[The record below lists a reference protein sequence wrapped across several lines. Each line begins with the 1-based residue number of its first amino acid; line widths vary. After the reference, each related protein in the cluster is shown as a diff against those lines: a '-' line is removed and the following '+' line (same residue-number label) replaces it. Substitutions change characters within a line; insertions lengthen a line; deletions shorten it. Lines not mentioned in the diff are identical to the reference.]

1 MPDVEINGH
10 TVTIERFRL
19 AKATRVMTLLQL
31 LQKQVPEV
39 SKSWATFRTE
49 YARDYPRVIA
59 RMNALAMYGPQLEHI
74 SEDEWER
81 TNQTFTV
88 PGTPNAYEVF
98 FHMAPLIYDQAEEV
112 ALRLL
117 GLIALPNDTVR
128 QYVKDGD
135 IWKRV
140 DEYVEEVIADAP
152 LDEIMDLVIAAAE
165 VIDGQLLQKAKAL
178 KDRAGNVVGLLGWKT
193 TSEKQPTSP
202 TSSEQPE
209 PSSSTTSTG
218 SPSDTSGTPTESATS
233 PGTTSEPSA
242 TGSMLTA

>member
-49 YARDYPRVIA
+49 YARDYPRVID
-59 RMNALAMYGPQLEHI
+59 RMNALAMYGPQLDHI
-74 SEDEWER
+74 SEDEWAR

-98 FHMAPLIYDQAEEV
+98 FHMAPLIYDQAEEI